1 MMPRI
6 RWTPEEEA
14 RLIDL
19 IAAGKS
25 WTFISA
31 ALKRDMNSV
40 KLHAKALSGLAQKR
54 IRTEMKAKLQEL
66 EDRAA
71 ELQATARQLPS
82 GPDRH
87 DLLQEVGKF
96 RAQVSAMLASRRPTR
111 R

>member
-1 MMPRI
+1 
-6 RWTPEEEA
+6 
-14 RLIDL
+14 
-19 IAAGKS
+19 
-25 WTFISA
+25 
-31 ALKRDMNSV
+31 
-40 KLHAKALSGLAQKR
+40 
-54 IRTEMKAKLQEL
+54 MKAKPQEL

-96 RAQVSAMLASRRPTR
+96 RAQVSSMLANLRPTR